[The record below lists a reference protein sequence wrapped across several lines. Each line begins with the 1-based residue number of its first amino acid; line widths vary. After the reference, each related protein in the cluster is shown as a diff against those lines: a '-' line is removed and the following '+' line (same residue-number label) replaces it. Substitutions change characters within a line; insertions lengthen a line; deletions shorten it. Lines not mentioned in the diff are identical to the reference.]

1 MNYSQLKAWM
11 RADPRSC
18 PPCYVMAHAGGAKYS
33 VEVEVKHELEP
44 LRSDQTGEVMQFDHV
59 GQVGEKL
66 KALGIEK
73 GVLRLMDPYDEFAT
87 GGEPSCRED
96 MPIRF

>member
-18 PPCYVMAHAGGAKYS
+18 PQCYIMAHAGGAKYS

-66 KALGIEK
+66 KALGIEE

-87 GGEPSCRED
+87 GGEPGCRED